1 MRMRLSKHH
10 CQYRTALMASSRLIL
25 SISSG
30 CGRQWAASRSALITT
45 MQSPCSSAR
54 SKVRPVTFPMCFSAL
69 RQPAVHFLDEVLE
82 SDMPSKFATIGI
94 MLMVDSQMRAETV
107 EHLDDLGCFPFSQQ
121 INLQIEVISTIYDS
135 THSVLLDQ
143 HEGRQQYRLQRG
155 DCR

>member
-1 MRMRLSKHH
+1 
-10 CQYRTALMASSRLIL
+10 
-25 SISSG
+25 
-30 CGRQWAASRSALITT
+30 
-45 MQSPCSSAR
+45 MQ
-54 SKVRPVTFPMCFSAL
+54 FF
-69 RQPAVHFLDEVLE
+69 DEVLD

-107 EHLDDLGCFPFSQQ
+107 EHLDDLGCLPFGQQ
-121 INLQIEVISTIYDS
+121 IDLQIKVISAIYDS